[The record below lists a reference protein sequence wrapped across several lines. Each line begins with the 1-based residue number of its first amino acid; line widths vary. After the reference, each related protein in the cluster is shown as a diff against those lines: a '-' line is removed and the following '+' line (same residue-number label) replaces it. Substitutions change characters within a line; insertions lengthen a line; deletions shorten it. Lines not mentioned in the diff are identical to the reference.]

1 MSRNSGDWK
10 VASTRRLES
19 LRHRDC
25 AMKFFH
31 LIWCNLRRKKLRT
44 SLTLLSIIVA
54 FILFGFLSAIQQALV
69 GGVALAGADRLIV
82 REKVSII
89 NLLPVSYEERIDRIP
104 GVDFSTHQTWFGGIY
119 QDPKNFFMQN
129 PVEPEK
135 FLKMHPEII
144 LPPDEEKAWLATR
157 TGAIVGRRTAE
168 RFGWKIGDRVPIQ
181 STIWTLPDGSR
192 TWTFDI
198 VGIYDGKDKGTDTT
212 PMFFRY
218 DYFDEARQP
227 WGKGKVGWYTI
238 RIKDPSQAAEVARRV
253 DAEFENSPAETKTE
267 PEGAF
272 IQGWAAQIG
281 NIVFIVAAILSAVFF
296 TILLV
301 TGNTMAQAVR
311 ERTGELGVLKA
322 IGFTNGQV
330 VALVLAESCLLT
342 VLGGAVGL
350 GLARAITPV
359 LAQNLAGLLP
369 MFFLP
374 TRDLFIGLGLSIALG
389 FVTGIF
395 PALQAMRLRVADA
408 LRRM

>member
-1 MSRNSGDWK
+1 
-10 VASTRRLES
+10 
-19 LRHRDC
+19 
-25 AMKFFH
+25 MKFLH
-31 LIWCNLRRKKLRT
+31 LIWCNLKRKKLRT
-44 SLTLLSIIVA
+44 SLTLLSIVVA
-54 FILFGFLSAIQQALV
+54 FVLFGFLSAIQQALV
-69 GGVALAGADRLIV
+69 GGVELAGADRLIV
-82 REKVSII
+82 RQKVSII
-89 NLLPVSYEERIDRIP
+89 NLLPVSYEARMERIP
-104 GVDFSTHQTWFGGIY
+104 GVDFATHQTWFGGIY

-135 FLKMHPEII
+135 FLKIHPEII
-144 LPPDEEKAWLATR
+144 LPPEQEKVWLATR

-168 RFGWKIGDRVPIQ
+168 RFHWKIGDKIPIK
-181 STIWTLPDGSR
+181 STIWTLPDGSQ

-212 PMFFRY
+212 PLFFRY
-218 DYFDEARQP
+218 DYFDESRSY
-227 WGKGKVGWYTI
+227 GKGQVGWYTI
-238 RIKDPSQAAEVARRV
+238 RIKDPAQAAEVTKRV
-253 DAEFENSPAETKTE
+253 DEEFENSPAETKTE

-272 IQGWAAQIG
+272 IQGWASQIG

-322 IGFTNGQV
+322 IGFTNAQV

-342 VLGGAVGL
+342 VIGGTVGL

-374 TRDLFIGLGLSIALG
+374 TRALFIGLGLSLVLG
-389 FVTGIF
+389 LVTGIF

>member
-1 MSRNSGDWK
+1 
-10 VASTRRLES
+10 
-19 LRHRDC
+19 
-25 AMKFFH
+25 MKFLH
-31 LIWCNLRRKKLRT
+31 LIWCNLKRKKLRT
-44 SLTLLSIIVA
+44 SLTLLSIVVA

-69 GGVALAGADRLIV
+69 GGVEMAGADRLIV
-82 REKVSII
+82 RHKVSIMK
-89 NLLPVSYEERIDRIP
+89 LLPVSYQARMERIP
-104 GVDFSTHQTWFGGIY
+104 GVDFATYQTWFGGIY

-135 FLKMHPEII
+135 FLKIHPEFI
-144 LPPDEEKAWLATR
+144 LPPEQMKAWLATR
-157 TGAIVGRRTAE
+157 TGAIVGHRTAE
-168 RFGWKIGDRVPIQ
+168 RFGWKIGDKVPIR
-181 STIWTLPDGSR
+181 STIWSQANGNQ

-218 DYFDEARQP
+218 DYFDEARQFA
-227 WGKGKVGWYTI
+227 KGQVGWYTI
-238 RIKDPSQAAEVARRV
+238 RIKDPSQAAEVAKRV
-253 DAEFENSPAETKTE
+253 DEEFENSSAETKTE

-272 IQGWAAQIG
+272 IQGWAKAIG

-322 IGFTNGQV
+322 IGFTNGQI

-342 VLGGAVGL
+342 VLGGVVGL
-350 GLARAITPV
+350 GLAWLVISRGDPTS
-359 LAQNLAGLLP
+359 GLLP
-369 MFFLP
+369 MFFFP
-374 TRDLFIGLGLSIALG
+374 TRDLFIGLGLSLVVG

-395 PALQAMRLRVADA
+395 PALQAMRLRVTDA